1 MEQLQIFAK
10 DFFTNTALVVL
21 TYIIIYCVIWVICE
35 ALHNFFKRKNEQERK
50 NRMAERVKNLD
61 THKDPIRIMTK
72 EERDQAI
79 CVLMRIKRDLNT
91 NNNGALYIMQA
102 EEIINKHIDIYMEH
116 ENLEY
121 YDYAR
126 P

>member
-10 DFFTNTALVVL
+10 DFFSYTAIVVL
-21 TYIIIYCVIWVICE
+21 TAIIIYCVIWWICE
-35 ALHNFFKRKNEQERK
+35 VLHNFFKRKNEQERK
-50 NRMAERVKNLD
+50 ASMVERVKNLD

-79 CVLMRIKRDLNT
+79 CVLMRIKRDMKSK
-91 NNNGALYIMQA
+91 NNGALYIIQS
-102 EEIINKHIDIYMEH
+102 EEVINRHIDIYMES